1 MRKYIDLLR
10 MVLRL
15 LRRRAQLACGKAA
28 EATQHC
34 YVCAP
39 CRVRYITHPGVP
51 ARTYRIPWHH
61 RLYNAIKSTIRSP
74 THLSD
79 ARVLTADELQK
90 YQTSEVNVPYYNDV
104 SEAVF
109 SISIR
114 REPHSFIFNF
124 AVRGR
129 PTASL

>member
-1 MRKYIDLLR
+1 MARPPKPHSTVR
-10 MVLRL
+10 
-15 LRRRAQLACGKAA
+15 
-28 EATQHC
+28 
-34 YVCAP
+34 VCAPP